1 MTCLQR
7 FAIRWSLFYISLLA
21 GCASFAP
28 SIRSGDKLDRN
39 SAYLYGRFFI
49 EAPSKL
55 LGHQSIGFV
64 IKCRDGQ
71 KYTLGLSKRKPVQVI
86 KIVPSSCSLTEI
98 VFTAPDGTIER
109 RRRSPASALKN
120 SDFAPGVAYYLGDI
134 DGEATFEWTPHAF
147 SNEYQS
153 QWGIKR
159 IDDNYEATTK
169 VVHRL
174 FPSVATLPTEE
185 RMLFDQPE

>member
-1 MTCLQR
+1 MRCAQR
-7 FAIRWSLFYISLLA
+7 VAIWWSLFYIALLA

-28 SIRSGDKLDRN
+28 SIRSGEKLDRN

-49 EAPSKL
+49 EAPAKL

-64 IKCRDGQ
+64 IKCRDGRR
-71 KYTLGLSKRKPVQVI
+71 YTIGLSKHNPVQVV
-86 KIVPSSCSLTEI
+86 KIAPSVCSLVEI
-98 VFTAPDGTIER
+98 IFTAPDGTIEK
-109 RRRSPASALKN
+109 RRRSSALALRN

-134 DGEATFEWTPHAF
+134 EGEAMFEWIPHVF
-147 SNEYQS
+147 SNEYHS
-153 QWGIKR
+153 QWRIR
-159 IDDNYEATTK
+159 SIDDNYEETTK

-185 RMLFDQPE
+185 RMLLDQP